1 MTARIA
7 KPPVIKINTNR
18 CTISAFS
25 ERQIDEFMVY
35 HNDEYWMRYQGFKGL
50 TRPAYKKIL
59 LCVNAIDDGMQLAI
73 TENKSGRLAGDLYI
87 KREDD
92 IFWVGGTAHPM
103 FARQGY
109 IYEALLGVIV
119 WVKTRGGRMLK
130 AGVMPENTASISF
143 LKKVG
148 FTFTGVYYLG
158 EQIFEFYLEEDC
170 SDIWALSYEPCPYAD
185 IYGRVI
191 KSGLTDKKA

>member
-7 KPPVIKINTNR
+7 KQPRININTKR
-18 CTISAFS
+18 CTISTFS
-25 ERQIDEFMVY
+25 ERQIDEFMAY

-50 TRPAYKKIL
+50 TRPEYKKML
-59 LCVNAIDDGMQLAI
+59 LCANAIDDGMQLAI
-73 TENKSGRLAGDLYI
+73 TENKSGRLVGDIHI

-92 IFWVGGTAHPM
+92 IFWVGGTSHPM

-109 IYEALLGVIV
+109 IYEAMLGLIG
-119 WVKTRGGRMLK
+119 WVKAHGGTMLK
-130 AGVMPENTASISF
+130 AGVLPENTASISF

-148 FTFTGVYYLG
+148 FSFTGVYILG
-158 EQIFEFYLEEDC
+158 ERIFEFNLGENCIDM
-170 SDIWALSYEPCPYAD
+170 WVPGYEIRPYAD

-191 KSGLTDKKA
+191 KSGLTVIKV